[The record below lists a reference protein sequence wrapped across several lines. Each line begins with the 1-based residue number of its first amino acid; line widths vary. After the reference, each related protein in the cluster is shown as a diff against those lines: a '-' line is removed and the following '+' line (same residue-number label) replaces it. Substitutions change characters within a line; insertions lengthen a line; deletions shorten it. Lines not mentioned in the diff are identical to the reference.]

1 MTRQAQNPMA
11 DYRKQVERYLADTD
25 WSGVSAMAGR
35 RFRVE
40 PLAGGEY
47 NLNYRLVSSDAVL
60 VFRVNIGT
68 QINRDDQVAYEYN
81 ALKLLHTSGVT
92 PVGYFVDDSRR
103 RIDRGVLIMEYL
115 PGRPLDYTA
124 DLDDAARLFAQI
136 HRVPVPEADNHLI
149 REEMPLS
156 LIYDECAGLLH
167 RYFDSELADPEI
179 RGFLQEVKAWAG
191 EGRQQ
196 ERYFQ
201 ADPRPCIVNTEV
213 NAGNFIVNP
222 DRRSIHLVDWE
233 MPRWGDP
240 SSDLCHFCSP
250 LTTLWKTD
258 FRMNPSE
265 KTRFLKR
272 YADHV
277 GDAHLKDTL
286 FDRVR
291 LKDPFVYLRG
301 ISWSAMGWVAYQTD
315 YGGIRNPETWHTLN
329 TYMDIDF
336 IRSLFSPFM
345 SG

>member
-1 MTRQAQNPMA
+1 MTRQAHDPMT
-11 DYRKQVERYLADTD
+11 DYRKKVERYLAGSN
-25 WSGVSAMAGR
+25 WSEVPAMSGR

-47 NLNYRLVSSDAVL
+47 NLNYRLVSADAVL

-68 QINRDDQVAYEYN
+68 QINRADQVIYEFN
-81 ALKLLHTSGVT
+81 TLNLLHNSGVT
-92 PVGYFVDDSRR
+92 PAGYFVDDSRR

-124 DLDDAARLFAQI
+124 DIDAAAGLFAQI

-149 REEMPLS
+149 RAEMPLS
-156 LIYDECAGLLH
+156 LVYDECAGLLQ
-167 RYFDSELADPEI
+167 RYFDSDLADPEI

-191 EGRQQ
+191 EARQQ
-196 ERYFQ
+196 ERFFQ
-201 ADPRPCIVNTEV
+201 ADPWQCIVNTEV
-213 NAGNFIVNP
+213 NAGNFIVNA

-258 FRMNPSE
+258 FRMSPSE
-265 KTRFLKR
+265 KARFLKR
-272 YADHV
+272 YADQID
-277 GDAHLKDTL
+277 DAHLKDTL
-286 FDRVR
+286 FERVR

-315 YGGIRNPETWHTLN
+315 YGGIRNPDTWQTLN
-329 TYMDIDF
+329 AYMDIDF
-336 IRSLFSPFM
+336 IRSLFVPFM